1 MDELLVL
8 DAGMNA
14 MRNANDVTLMT
25 IPKLNELNLQFAFV
39 NTTELSMENASLFES
54 NNELMEL
61 KRQTEER
68 RRMEEERKRQEEEQR
83 RMEEEQ
89 RRQEEERKRQ
99 EEEERK
105 RREEEERKREEELR
119 ERREN
124 GIVLNADDLENLPA
138 HVKSITVNACEDY
151 RKEVLDLSRFS
162 ELETLKIG
170 STCFNYVSRV
180 SVVGLAKLKSMTV
193 GEGAFQN
200 NSSDCALVVKNCPLL
215 CEVRVGNES
224 FKAFKKLE
232 LVELASLKTIT
243 LGCGCFREV
252 DLVLKD
258 LKSLEV
264 VELGDLCFE
273 KSRHTVIESLSLKKG

>member
-1 MDELLVL
+1 
-8 DAGMNA
+8 MNA
-14 MRNANDVTLMT
+14 LRNASDVTLMT
-25 IPKLNELNLQFAFV
+25 IPKLDDLSLQFAFLNV
-39 NTTELSMENASLFES
+39 KELKMENAGMLER
-54 NNELMEL
+54 NGELM
-61 KRQTEER
+61 KWKMQIAEER
-68 RRMEEERKRQEEEQR
+68 RRE
-83 RMEEEQ
+83 
-89 RRQEEERKRQ
+89 
-99 EEEERK
+99 
-105 RREEEERKREEELR
+105 EEELR

-151 RKEVLDLSRFS
+151 KKEVLDLSRFS

-224 FKAFKKLE
+224 FKAFKEVE
-232 LVELASLKTIT
+232 LVELASLKTLT

-273 KSRHTVIESLSLKKG
+273 KSRHTVIESVSLKKG

>member
-1 MDELLVL
+1 
-8 DAGMNA
+8 MNA
-14 MRNANDVTLMT
+14 MRNASDVTLNT
-25 IPKLNELNLQFAFV
+25 IPNINELSLPFAFKNV
-39 NTTELSMENASLFES
+39 KTLEMENASLLE
-54 NNELMEL
+54 NNGELVKWKM
-61 KRQTEER
+61 QIVEER
-68 RRMEEERKRQEEEQR
+68 RRE
-83 RMEEEQ
+83 
-89 RRQEEERKRQ
+89 
-99 EEEERK
+99 
-105 RREEEERKREEELR
+105 EEELR

-151 RKEVLDLSRFS
+151 KKEVLDLSRFS

-193 GEGAFQN
+193 GEGAFQGDQ
-200 NSSDCALVVKNCPLL
+200 SDAELVVKSCPLL

-224 FKAFKKLE
+224 FKAFKEVE

-273 KSRHTVIESLSLKKG
+273 KSRHTVIESVSLKKG

>member
-1 MDELLVL
+1 
-8 DAGMNA
+8 MNA
-14 MRNANDVTLMT
+14 MRNASDVTLMT
-25 IPKLNELNLQFAFV
+25 IPKLDDLSLPFAFKNV
-39 NTTELSMENASLFES
+39 KALEMENASLLER
-54 NNELMEL
+54 NGELM
-61 KRQTEER
+61 KWTMQIAEER
-68 RRMEEERKRQEEEQR
+68 RKE
-83 RMEEEQ
+83 
-89 RRQEEERKRQ
+89 
-99 EEEERK
+99 
-105 RREEEERKREEELR
+105 EEELR
-119 ERREN
+119 RRRES
-124 GIVLNADDLENLPA
+124 GIVLNADDLESLPA
-138 HVKSITVNACEDY
+138 CVKSITVNACEDY
-151 RKEVLDLSRFS
+151 KKEVLDLSRFS

-224 FKAFKKLE
+224 FKAFKEVE

-273 KSRHTVIESLSLKKG
+273 KSRHTVIESSVVSIC

>member
-1 MDELLVL
+1 
-8 DAGMNA
+8 MNA
-14 MRNANDVTLMT
+14 MRYASDVTLIT
-25 IPKLNELNLQFAFV
+25 IPKLDDLSLPFAFKNV
-39 NTTELSMENASLFES
+39 KALEMENASLLE
-54 NNELMEL
+54 NNGELVKWKM
-61 KRQTEER
+61 QIVEER
-68 RRMEEERKRQEEEQR
+68 RRE
-83 RMEEEQ
+83 
-89 RRQEEERKRQ
+89 
-99 EEEERK
+99 
-105 RREEEERKREEELR
+105 EEELR

-124 GIVLNADDLENLPA
+124 GIVLNADDLESLPA

-151 RKEVLDLSRFS
+151 KKEVLDLSRFS

-224 FKAFKKLE
+224 FKAFKEVE
-232 LVELASLKTIT
+232 LVELVSLKTLT

-264 VELGDLCFE
+264 VELGDVCFE
-273 KSRHTVIESLSLKKG
+273 KSRHTVIESSVVSIC

>member
-1 MDELLVL
+1 
-8 DAGMNA
+8 MNA
-14 MRNANDVTLMT
+14 MRNANDVTLNT
-25 IPKLNELNLQFAFV
+25 IPKLDDLSLQFSFV
-39 NTTELSMENASLFES
+39 NVKTLEMENAGMLE
-54 NNELMEL
+54 NNGELM
-61 KRQTEER
+61 KI
-68 RRMEEERKRQEEEQR
+68 K
-83 RMEEEQ
+83 
-89 RRQEEERKRQ
+89 
-99 EEEERK
+99 
-105 RREEEERKREEELR
+105 EELR

-124 GIVLNADDLENLPA
+124 GIVLNADDLESLPA

-151 RKEVLDLSRFS
+151 KKEVLDLSRFS

-224 FKAFKKLE
+224 FKAFKEVE
-232 LVELASLKTIT
+232 LVELASLKTLT
-243 LGCGCFREV
+243 LGFGCFREV

-258 LKSLEV
+258 MKSLEV

-273 KSRHTVIESLSLKKG
+273 KSRHTVIESVSLKKG

>member
-1 MDELLVL
+1 
-8 DAGMNA
+8 MNA
-14 MRNANDVTLMT
+14 MRYASDVTLNT
-25 IPKLNELNLQFAFV
+25 IPNINELSLRFAFV
-39 NTTELSMENASLFES
+39 NVKELKMENASMLE
-54 NNELMEL
+54 NNDELM
-61 KRQTEER
+61 KI
-68 RRMEEERKRQEEEQR
+68 K
-83 RMEEEQ
+83 
-89 RRQEEERKRQ
+89 
-99 EEEERK
+99 
-105 RREEEERKREEELR
+105 EELR

-124 GIVLNADDLENLPA
+124 GIVLNADDLESLPA
-138 HVKSITVNACEDY
+138 HVTSITVNACEDY
-151 RKEVLDLSRFS
+151 KKEVLDLSRFS

-180 SVVGLAKLKSMTV
+180 SAVGLAKLKSMTV

-215 CEVRVGNES
+215 CEMSIGNES
-224 FKAFKKLE
+224 FKAFKEVE
-232 LVELASLKTIT
+232 LVELASLKTLT

-273 KSRHTVIESLSLKKG
+273 KSRHTVIESVSLKKG

>member
-1 MDELLVL
+1 
-8 DAGMNA
+8 
-14 MRNANDVTLMT
+14 MRNASDVTLNT
-25 IPKLNELNLQFAFV
+25 IPKLKKTSLRFAFV
-39 NTTELSMENASLFES
+39 SVKELKMENASMLE
-54 NNELMEL
+54 NNDELM
-61 KRQTEER
+61 KI
-68 RRMEEERKRQEEEQR
+68 K
-83 RMEEEQ
+83 
-89 RRQEEERKRQ
+89 
-99 EEEERK
+99 
-105 RREEEERKREEELR
+105 EELR

-124 GIVLNADDLENLPA
+124 GIVLNADDLESLPA

-151 RKEVLDLSRFS
+151 KKEVLDLSRFS

-224 FKAFKKLE
+224 FKAFKEVE

-273 KSRHTVIESLSLKKG
+273 KSRHTVIESLCLMMG

>member
-1 MDELLVL
+1 
-8 DAGMNA
+8 MNA
-14 MRNANDVTLMT
+14 LRNASDVTLMT
-25 IPKLNELNLQFAFV
+25 IPKLDDLSLQFAFLNV
-39 NTTELSMENASLFES
+39 KALEMDNASLLES
-54 NNELMEL
+54 NCELVKWKM
-61 KRQTEER
+61 QIAEER
-68 RRMEEERKRQEEEQR
+68 RKE
-83 RMEEEQ
+83 
-89 RRQEEERKRQ
+89 
-99 EEEERK
+99 
-105 RREEEERKREEELR
+105 EEELR
-119 ERREN
+119 RRRES
-124 GIVLNADDLENLPA
+124 GIVLNADDLESLPA

-151 RKEVLDLSRFS
+151 KKEVLDLSRFS

-200 NSSDCALVVKNCPLL
+200 NSSDCALVVKSCPLL

-224 FKAFKKLE
+224 FKAFKRLE

-273 KSRHTVIESLSLKKG
+273 KSRHTVIESVSLKKG

>member
-1 MDELLVL
+1 
-8 DAGMNA
+8 
-14 MRNANDVTLMT
+14 MRNASDVTLST
-25 IPKLNELNLQFAFV
+25 IPKLDDLSLQFSFMNV
-39 NTTELSMENASLFES
+39 KTLEMENAGMLE
-54 NNELMEL
+54 NNGELL
-61 KRQTEER
+61 KI
-68 RRMEEERKRQEEEQR
+68 K
-83 RMEEEQ
+83 
-89 RRQEEERKRQ
+89 
-99 EEEERK
+99 
-105 RREEEERKREEELR
+105 EELR

-124 GIVLNADDLENLPA
+124 GIVLNADDLDNLPA

-151 RKEVLDLSRFS
+151 KKEVLDLSRFS

-180 SVVGLAKLKSMTV
+180 SVVGLARLRSMTV

-224 FKAFKKLE
+224 FKAVKEVE
-232 LVELASLKTIT
+232 LVELASLKTLT

-273 KSRHTVIESLSLKKG
+273 KSRHTVIESGCVSIC

>member
-1 MDELLVL
+1 
-8 DAGMNA
+8 MNA
-14 MRNANDVTLMT
+14 MRNANDVTLNM
-25 IPKLNELNLQFAFV
+25 IPKLDDLSLQFSFMNV
-39 NTTELSMENASLFES
+39 KTLEMENAGMLE
-54 NNELMEL
+54 NNGELL
-61 KRQTEER
+61 KI
-68 RRMEEERKRQEEEQR
+68 K
-83 RMEEEQ
+83 
-89 RRQEEERKRQ
+89 
-99 EEEERK
+99 
-105 RREEEERKREEELR
+105 EELR

-124 GIVLNADDLENLPA
+124 GIVLNADDLESLPA

-151 RKEVLDLSRFS
+151 KKEVLDVSRFS

-224 FKAFKKLE
+224 FKAFKEVE
-232 LVELASLKTIT
+232 LVELASLKTLT
-243 LGCGCFREV
+243 LGCGCFRDV

-273 KSRHTVIESLSLKKG
+273 KSRHTVIESVSLKKG

>member
-1 MDELLVL
+1 
-8 DAGMNA
+8 MNA
-14 MRNANDVTLMT
+14 MRNASDVTLNT
-25 IPKLNELNLQFAFV
+25 IPKLSDLSLPFAFKNV
-39 NTTELSMENASLFES
+39 KTLEMENASLLES
-54 NNELMEL
+54 NSEVIRI
-61 KRQTEER
+61 K
-68 RRMEEERKRQEEEQR
+68 
-83 RMEEEQ
+83 
-89 RRQEEERKRQ
+89 
-99 EEEERK
+99 
-105 RREEEERKREEELR
+105 EELR

-124 GIVLNADDLENLPA
+124 GIVLNADDLDSLPA

-151 RKEVLDLSRFS
+151 KKEVLDLSRFS

-224 FKAFKKLE
+224 FKAFKEVE
-232 LVELASLKTIT
+232 LVELASLKTLT

-273 KSRHTVIESLSLKKG
+273 KSRHTLIESSAVSICSLNRLSQAGESECW

>member
-1 MDELLVL
+1 
-8 DAGMNA
+8 MNA
-14 MRNANDVTLMT
+14 MRNASDVTLNT
-25 IPKLNELNLQFAFV
+25 IPKLSDLSLPFAFKNV
-39 NTTELSMENASLFES
+39 KTLEMENAGMLE
-54 NNELMEL
+54 NNGELM
-61 KRQTEER
+61 KI
-68 RRMEEERKRQEEEQR
+68 K
-83 RMEEEQ
+83 
-89 RRQEEERKRQ
+89 
-99 EEEERK
+99 
-105 RREEEERKREEELR
+105 EELR

-151 RKEVLDLSRFS
+151 KKEVLDLSRFS

-200 NSSDCALVVKNCPLL
+200 NSSDCALVVKSCPLL

-224 FKAFKKLE
+224 FKAFKEVE
-232 LVELASLKTIT
+232 LVELASLKTLT

-273 KSRHTVIESLSLKKG
+273 KSRHTVIESVSLKKG

>member
-1 MDELLVL
+1 
-8 DAGMNA
+8 MNA
-14 MRNANDVTLMT
+14 MRNASDVTLMT
-25 IPKLNELNLQFAFV
+25 IPKLNDLNLQFAFMCV
-39 NTTELSMENASLFES
+39 SELKMENASLLER
-54 NNELMEL
+54 NGELM
-61 KRQTEER
+61 KWKMQIAEER
-68 RRMEEERKRQEEEQR
+68 RRE
-83 RMEEEQ
+83 
-89 RRQEEERKRQ
+89 
-99 EEEERK
+99 
-105 RREEEERKREEELR
+105 EEELR

-124 GIVLNADDLENLPA
+124 GIVLNADDLESLPA

-151 RKEVLDLSRFS
+151 KKEVLDLSRFS

-180 SVVGLAKLKSMTV
+180 SVVGLGKLKSMTV

-224 FKAFKKLE
+224 FKAFKEVE
-232 LVELASLKTIT
+232 LVELASLKTLT

-273 KSRHTVIESLSLKKG
+273 KSRHTVIESVCLKKG

>member
-1 MDELLVL
+1 
-8 DAGMNA
+8 MNA
-14 MRNANDVTLMT
+14 MRNASDVTLNT
-25 IPKLNELNLQFAFV
+25 IPKLKKTSLRFAFV
-39 NTTELSMENASLFES
+39 NVKTLEMENAGMLE
-54 NNELMEL
+54 NNGELL
-61 KRQTEER
+61 KI
-68 RRMEEERKRQEEEQR
+68 K
-83 RMEEEQ
+83 
-89 RRQEEERKRQ
+89 
-99 EEEERK
+99 
-105 RREEEERKREEELR
+105 EELR

-124 GIVLNADDLENLPA
+124 GIVLNADDLESLPA

-151 RKEVLDLSRFS
+151 KKEVLDLSRFS

-224 FKAFKKLE
+224 FKAFKEVE
-232 LVELASLKTIT
+232 LVELASLKTLT

-258 LKSLEV
+258 MKSVEE

-273 KSRHTVIESLSLKKG
+273 KSRHTVIESVSLMKG

>member
-1 MDELLVL
+1 
-8 DAGMNA
+8 MNA
-14 MRNANDVTLMT
+14 MRNASDVTLST
-25 IPKLNELNLQFAFV
+25 IPKLNDLTLQFAFMSV
-39 NTTELSMENASLFES
+39 SELKMENASMLE
-54 NNELMEL
+54 NNVSL
-61 KRQTEER
+61 
-68 RRMEEERKRQEEEQR
+68 RKT
-83 RMEEEQ
+83 M
-89 RRQEEERKRQ
+89 
-99 EEEERK
+99 
-105 RREEEERKREEELR
+105 EELR
-119 ERREN
+119 RRREN

-151 RKEVLDLSRFS
+151 KKEVLDLSRFS

-170 STCFNYVSRV
+170 STCFNYVSQV

-224 FKAFKKLE
+224 FKAFKEVE
-232 LVELASLKTIT
+232 LVELASLKTLT

-273 KSRHTVIESLSLKKG
+273 KSRHTVIESVSLKKG

>member
-1 MDELLVL
+1 
-8 DAGMNA
+8 MNA
-14 MRNANDVTLMT
+14 MRNASDVTLNT
-25 IPKLNELNLQFAFV
+25 IPKLDDLSLPFAFLNV
-39 NTTELSMENASLFES
+39 KELKMENASLLER
-54 NNELMEL
+54 NGELMKWRIPD
-61 KRQTEER
+61 KRSR
-68 RRMEEERKRQEEEQR
+68 G
-83 RMEEEQ
+83 
-89 RRQEEERKRQ
+89 
-99 EEEERK
+99 
-105 RREEEERKREEELR
+105 ELR

-124 GIVLNADDLENLPA
+124 GIVLNADDLESLPA

-151 RKEVLDLSRFS
+151 KKEVLDLSRFS

-200 NSSDCALVVKNCPLL
+200 NSSDCALVVKSCPLL

-224 FKAFKKLE
+224 FKAFKEVE
-232 LVELASLKTIT
+232 LVELASLKTLT

-258 LKSLEV
+258 LKSVEV

-273 KSRHTVIESLSLKKG
+273 KSRHTVIESVCLKKG

>member
-1 MDELLVL
+1 
-8 DAGMNA
+8 MNA
-14 MRNANDVTLMT
+14 MRNASDVTLNT
-25 IPKLNELNLQFAFV
+25 IPKLKKTSLRFAFV
-39 NTTELSMENASLFES
+39 SVSELKMENASMLE
-54 NNELMEL
+54 NNDELSEL
-61 KRQTEER
+61 KRRTDELIKKREEKK
-68 RRMEEERKRQEEEQR
+68 RK
-83 RMEEEQ
+83 
-89 RRQEEERKRQ
+89 
-99 EEEERK
+99 EEEEKRK
-105 RREEEERKREEELR
+105 REEEEKKRVEEEKRRVEEELR
-119 ERREN
+119 ERKEK
-124 GIVLNADDLENLPA
+124 GIVLNTEELNALP
-138 HVKSITVNACEDY
+138 VNAKKLCVKKCDDY
-151 RKEVLDLSRFS
+151 QNEVLDLSRFS

-224 FKAFKKLE
+224 FKAFKEVE
-232 LVELASLKTIT
+232 LVELASLKTLT

-273 KSRHTVIESLSLKKG
+273 KSRHTVIESVSLKKG

>member
-1 MDELLVL
+1 
-8 DAGMNA
+8 
-14 MRNANDVTLMT
+14 MRNASDVTLNT
-25 IPKLNELNLQFAFV
+25 IPKLDDLSLPFAFKNV
-39 NTTELSMENASLFES
+39 KALEMDNASLLES
-54 NNELMEL
+54 NCELVKWKM
-61 KRQTEER
+61 QIAEER
-68 RRMEEERKRQEEEQR
+68 RRE
-83 RMEEEQ
+83 
-89 RRQEEERKRQ
+89 
-99 EEEERK
+99 
-105 RREEEERKREEELR
+105 EEELR

-124 GIVLNADDLENLPA
+124 GIVLNADDLESLPA

-151 RKEVLDLSRFS
+151 KKEVLDLSRFS

-224 FKAFKKLE
+224 FKAFKEVE
-232 LVELASLKTIT
+232 LVELASLKTLT

-258 LKSLEV
+258 MKSLEV

-273 KSRHTVIESLSLKKG
+273 KSRHTVIESVSLKKG

>member
-1 MDELLVL
+1 
-8 DAGMNA
+8 MNA
-14 MRNANDVTLMT
+14 MRNANDVTLNT
-25 IPKLNELNLQFAFV
+25 IPKLDDLSLQFSFV
-39 NTTELSMENASLFES
+39 NVKTLETENAGMLE
-54 NNELMEL
+54 NNGELM
-61 KRQTEER
+61 KI
-68 RRMEEERKRQEEEQR
+68 K
-83 RMEEEQ
+83 
-89 RRQEEERKRQ
+89 
-99 EEEERK
+99 
-105 RREEEERKREEELR
+105 EELR

-124 GIVLNADDLENLPA
+124 GIVLNADDLESLPA
-138 HVKSITVNACEDY
+138 HVTSITVNACEDY
-151 RKEVLDLSRFS
+151 KKEVLDLSRFS

-200 NSSDCALVVKNCPLL
+200 NSSDCALVVKSCPLL

-224 FKAFKKLE
+224 FKAFKEVE
-232 LVELASLKTIT
+232 LVELASLKTLT

-273 KSRHTVIESLSLKKG
+273 KSRHTVIESLSLMMG

>member
-1 MDELLVL
+1 
-8 DAGMNA
+8 
-14 MRNANDVTLMT
+14 MRYATDVTLNT
-25 IPKLNELNLQFAFV
+25 IPKLDELSLPFAFLNV
-39 NTTELSMENASLFES
+39 KELKMENAGMLE
-54 NNELMEL
+54 NNGELL
-61 KRQTEER
+61 KI
-68 RRMEEERKRQEEEQR
+68 K
-83 RMEEEQ
+83 
-89 RRQEEERKRQ
+89 
-99 EEEERK
+99 
-105 RREEEERKREEELR
+105 EELR

-124 GIVLNADDLENLPA
+124 GIVLNADDLESLPA

-151 RKEVLDLSRFS
+151 KKEVLDLSRFS

-180 SVVGLAKLKSMTV
+180 SVVGLGKLKSMTV

-224 FKAFKKLE
+224 FKAFKEVE

-258 LKSLEV
+258 LKSLES

-273 KSRHTVIESLSLKKG
+273 KSRHTVIESVSLKKG

>member
-1 MDELLVL
+1 
-8 DAGMNA
+8 
-14 MRNANDVTLMT
+14 MT
-25 IPKLNELNLQFAFV
+25 IPKLDDLSLQFAFMNV
-39 NTTELSMENASLFES
+39 KELKMENASLLER
-54 NNELMEL
+54 NGELM
-61 KRQTEER
+61 KWKMQIAEER
-68 RRMEEERKRQEEEQR
+68 RRE
-83 RMEEEQ
+83 
-89 RRQEEERKRQ
+89 
-99 EEEERK
+99 
-105 RREEEERKREEELR
+105 EEELR

-151 RKEVLDLSRFS
+151 KKEVLDLSRFS

-180 SVVGLAKLKSMTV
+180 SVVGLARLKSMTV

-224 FKAFKKLE
+224 FKAFKEVE

-243 LGCGCFREV
+243 LGCGCFRDV

-273 KSRHTVIESLSLKKG
+273 KSRHTVIESLCLMMG

>member
-1 MDELLVL
+1 
-8 DAGMNA
+8 
-14 MRNANDVTLMT
+14 MRNASDVTLNT
-25 IPKLNELNLQFAFV
+25 IPNINELSLRFAFV
-39 NTTELSMENASLFES
+39 NVKELKMENASMLE
-54 NNELMEL
+54 NNDELM
-61 KRQTEER
+61 KI
-68 RRMEEERKRQEEEQR
+68 K
-83 RMEEEQ
+83 
-89 RRQEEERKRQ
+89 
-99 EEEERK
+99 
-105 RREEEERKREEELR
+105 EELR

-124 GIVLNADDLENLPA
+124 GIVLNADDLESLPA
-138 HVKSITVNACEDY
+138 HVTSITVNACEDY
-151 RKEVLDLSRFS
+151 KKEVLDLSRFS

-224 FKAFKKLE
+224 FKAFKEVE
-232 LVELASLKTIT
+232 LVELASLKTLT

-273 KSRHTVIESLSLKKG
+273 KSRHTVIESSVVSIC

>member
-1 MDELLVL
+1 
-8 DAGMNA
+8 
-14 MRNANDVTLMT
+14 MRNASDVTLNT
-25 IPKLNELNLQFAFV
+25 IPKLDDLSLQFAFLNV
-39 NTTELSMENASLFES
+39 KELKMENAGMLER
-54 NNELMEL
+54 NGELM
-61 KRQTEER
+61 KWKMQIAEER
-68 RRMEEERKRQEEEQR
+68 RRE
-83 RMEEEQ
+83 
-89 RRQEEERKRQ
+89 
-99 EEEERK
+99 
-105 RREEEERKREEELR
+105 EEELR

-151 RKEVLDLSRFS
+151 KKEVLDLSRFS

-224 FKAFKKLE
+224 FKAFKEVE

-273 KSRHTVIESLSLKKG
+273 KSRHTVIESVSLKKG

>member
-1 MDELLVL
+1 
-8 DAGMNA
+8 MNA
-14 MRNANDVTLMT
+14 MRNASDVTLNT
-25 IPKLNELNLQFAFV
+25 IPKLNDLSLRFAFV
-39 NTTELSMENASLFES
+39 NVSELKMENAGLLER
-54 NNELMEL
+54 NGELMKWRIPD
-61 KRQTEER
+61 KRSR
-68 RRMEEERKRQEEEQR
+68 
-83 RMEEEQ
+83 
-89 RRQEEERKRQ
+89 
-99 EEEERK
+99 
-105 RREEEERKREEELR
+105 EELR

-124 GIVLNADDLENLPA
+124 GIVLNADDLESLPA

-151 RKEVLDLSRFS
+151 KKEVLDLSRFS

-180 SVVGLAKLKSMTV
+180 SVVGLAKLRSMTV

-200 NSSDCALVVKNCPLL
+200 NSSDCALVVKSCPLL

-224 FKAFKKLE
+224 FKAFKEVE

-273 KSRHTVIESLSLKKG
+273 KSRHTVIESVFLKKG

>member
-1 MDELLVL
+1 
-8 DAGMNA
+8 MNA
-14 MRNANDVTLMT
+14 MRNASDVTLNT
-25 IPKLNELNLQFAFV
+25 IPKLNDLNLQFAFMNV
-39 NTTELSMENASLFES
+39 SELKMDNASMLES
-54 NNELMEL
+54 NVSL
-61 KRQTEER
+61 
-68 RRMEEERKRQEEEQR
+68 RKT
-83 RMEEEQ
+83 M
-89 RRQEEERKRQ
+89 
-99 EEEERK
+99 
-105 RREEEERKREEELR
+105 EELR

-124 GIVLNADDLENLPA
+124 GIVLNADDLESLPA

-151 RKEVLDLSRFS
+151 KKEVLDLSRFS

-224 FKAFKKLE
+224 FKAFKEVE
-232 LVELASLKTIT
+232 LVELASLKTLT

-273 KSRHTVIESLSLKKG
+273 KSRHTVIESVSSMKG

>member
-1 MDELLVL
+1 
-8 DAGMNA
+8 
-14 MRNANDVTLMT
+14 MRNATDVTLMT
-25 IPKLNELNLQFAFV
+25 IPKLDDLSLPFAFKNV
-39 NTTELSMENASLFES
+39 KALEMENASLLE
-54 NNELMEL
+54 NNGELMKWRVQIAE
-61 KRQTEER
+61 
-68 RRMEEERKRQEEEQR
+68 
-83 RMEEEQ
+83 
-89 RRQEEERKRQ
+89 
-99 EEEERK
+99 K
-105 RREEEERKREEELR
+105 RRKEEEELR
-119 ERREN
+119 RRRES

-151 RKEVLDLSRFS
+151 KKEVLDLSRFS

-224 FKAFKKLE
+224 FKAFKEVE

-273 KSRHTVIESLSLKKG
+273 KSRHTVIESVSLKKG

>member
-1 MDELLVL
+1 
-8 DAGMNA
+8 MNA
-14 MRNANDVTLMT
+14 LRNASDVTLMT
-25 IPKLNELNLQFAFV
+25 IPKLDDLSLPFAFKNV
-39 NTTELSMENASLFES
+39 KELKMENAGMLER
-54 NNELMEL
+54 NGELM
-61 KRQTEER
+61 KWKMQIAEER
-68 RRMEEERKRQEEEQR
+68 RRE
-83 RMEEEQ
+83 
-89 RRQEEERKRQ
+89 
-99 EEEERK
+99 
-105 RREEEERKREEELR
+105 EEELR

-124 GIVLNADDLENLPA
+124 GIVLNADDLESLPA

-151 RKEVLDLSRFS
+151 KKEVLDLSRFS

-224 FKAFKKLE
+224 FKAFKEVE
-232 LVELASLKTIT
+232 LVELASLKTLT

-273 KSRHTVIESLSLKKG
+273 KSRHTVIESVSLKKG

>member
-1 MDELLVL
+1 
-8 DAGMNA
+8 MNA
-14 MRNANDVTLMT
+14 MRNASDVTLNT
-25 IPKLNELNLQFAFV
+25 IPKLKKTSLRFAFV
-39 NTTELSMENASLFES
+39 NVKELKMENASMLE
-54 NNELMEL
+54 NNGELM
-61 KRQTEER
+61 KI
-68 RRMEEERKRQEEEQR
+68 
-83 RMEEEQ
+83 
-89 RRQEEERKRQ
+89 
-99 EEEERK
+99 
-105 RREEEERKREEELR
+105 EEELR

-124 GIVLNADDLENLPA
+124 GIVLNADDLESLPV

-151 RKEVLDLSRFS
+151 KKEVLDLSRFS

-170 STCFNYVSRV
+170 STCFNYVSQV

-224 FKAFKKLE
+224 FKAFKEVE

-243 LGCGCFREV
+243 VGCGCFREV

-258 LKSLEV
+258 LKSLES

-273 KSRHTVIESLSLKKG
+273 KSRHTVIESVSLKKG

>member
-1 MDELLVL
+1 
-8 DAGMNA
+8 MNA
-14 MRNANDVTLMT
+14 MRNANDVTLNT
-25 IPKLNELNLQFAFV
+25 IPKLDDLSLQFSFV
-39 NTTELSMENASLFES
+39 NVKTLEMENAGMLE
-54 NNELMEL
+54 NNGELM
-61 KRQTEER
+61 KI
-68 RRMEEERKRQEEEQR
+68 K
-83 RMEEEQ
+83 
-89 RRQEEERKRQ
+89 
-99 EEEERK
+99 
-105 RREEEERKREEELR
+105 EELR

-151 RKEVLDLSRFS
+151 KKEVLDLSRFS

-224 FKAFKKLE
+224 FKAFKEVE
-232 LVELASLKTIT
+232 LVELASLKTLT

-273 KSRHTVIESLSLKKG
+273 KSRHTVIESVSLMKG

>member
-1 MDELLVL
+1 
-8 DAGMNA
+8 MNA
-14 MRNANDVTLMT
+14 MRNANDVTLNT
-25 IPKLNELNLQFAFV
+25 IPKLDDLSLQFSFV
-39 NTTELSMENASLFES
+39 NVKTLEMENAGMLE
-54 NNELMEL
+54 NNGELM
-61 KRQTEER
+61 KI
-68 RRMEEERKRQEEEQR
+68 K
-83 RMEEEQ
+83 
-89 RRQEEERKRQ
+89 
-99 EEEERK
+99 
-105 RREEEERKREEELR
+105 EELR

-124 GIVLNADDLENLPA
+124 GIVLNADDLDNLPA

-151 RKEVLDLSRFS
+151 KKEVLDLSRFS

-200 NSSDCALVVKNCPLL
+200 NSSDCALVVKSCPLL

-224 FKAFKKLE
+224 FKAFKEVE

>member
-1 MDELLVL
+1 
-8 DAGMNA
+8 MNA
-14 MRNANDVTLMT
+14 LRNASDVTLMT
-25 IPKLNELNLQFAFV
+25 IPKLDDLSLQFAFLNV
-39 NTTELSMENASLFES
+39 KELKMENAGMLER
-54 NNELMEL
+54 NGELM
-61 KRQTEER
+61 KWKMQIAEER
-68 RRMEEERKRQEEEQR
+68 RRE
-83 RMEEEQ
+83 
-89 RRQEEERKRQ
+89 
-99 EEEERK
+99 
-105 RREEEERKREEELR
+105 EEELR

-180 SVVGLAKLKSMTV
+180 SVVGLARLKSMTV

-200 NSSDCALVVKNCPLL
+200 NSSDCALVVKSCPLL

-224 FKAFKKLE
+224 FKAFKSLE

-273 KSRHTVIESLSLKKG
+273 KSRHTVIESVSLKKG

>member
-1 MDELLVL
+1 MKTLRNVKRVELVRIPVL
-8 DAGMNA
+8 EVCVIPSAFKCVE
-14 MRNANDVTLMT
+14 DV
-25 IPKLNELNLQFAFV
+25 K
-39 NTTELSMENASLFES
+39 MENAGKFES
-54 NNELMEL
+54 VKEL
-61 KRQTEER
+61 KEAIEKR
-68 RRMEEERKRQEEEQR
+68 RRE
-83 RMEEEQ
+83 
-89 RRQEEERKRQ
+89 
-99 EEEERK
+99 
-105 RREEEERKREEELR
+105 EEELR

-151 RKEVLDLSRFS
+151 KKEVLDLSRFS

-224 FKAFKKLE
+224 FKAFKEVE

-273 KSRHTVIESLSLKKG
+273 KSRHTVIESVSLKKG

>member
-1 MDELLVL
+1 
-8 DAGMNA
+8 MNA
-14 MRNANDVTLMT
+14 MRNASDVTLNT
-25 IPKLNELNLQFAFV
+25 IPNINELSLRFAFV
-39 NTTELSMENASLFES
+39 NVKELKMENASMLE
-54 NNELMEL
+54 NNEELM
-61 KRQTEER
+61 KI
-68 RRMEEERKRQEEEQR
+68 
-83 RMEEEQ
+83 
-89 RRQEEERKRQ
+89 
-99 EEEERK
+99 
-105 RREEEERKREEELR
+105 EEELR

-124 GIVLNADDLENLPA
+124 GIVLNTDDLESLPA

-151 RKEVLDLSRFS
+151 KKEVLDLSRFS

-193 GEGAFQN
+193 GEGAFQGDQ
-200 NSSDCALVVKNCPLL
+200 SDAALVVKNCPLL

-224 FKAFKKLE
+224 FKAFKEVE
-232 LVELASLKTIT
+232 LVELASLKTLT

-273 KSRHTVIESLSLKKG
+273 KSRHTVIESVSSMKG

>member
-1 MDELLVL
+1 
-8 DAGMNA
+8 MNA
-14 MRNANDVTLMT
+14 MRNASDVTLNT
-25 IPKLNELNLQFAFV
+25 IPKLDDLSLPFAFKNV
-39 NTTELSMENASLFES
+39 KALEMENASLLES
-54 NNELMEL
+54 NGELVKWKM
-61 KRQTEER
+61 QIAEER
-68 RRMEEERKRQEEEQR
+68 RRE
-83 RMEEEQ
+83 
-89 RRQEEERKRQ
+89 
-99 EEEERK
+99 
-105 RREEEERKREEELR
+105 EEELR

-151 RKEVLDLSRFS
+151 KKEVLDLSRFS

-170 STCFNYVSRV
+170 STCFNYVSQV
-180 SVVGLAKLKSMTV
+180 SVVGLAKLKSITV

-224 FKAFKKLE
+224 FKAFKEVE

-273 KSRHTVIESLSLKKG
+273 KSRHTVIESVSSMKG